1 MKKLEMIINPG
12 GPNLKETEELIKY
25 VSIDLDNPKVKDFTL
40 NVIDSIIKGY
50 EHQSGEKYDGYLP

>member
-1 MKKLEMIINPG
+1 MIINPG